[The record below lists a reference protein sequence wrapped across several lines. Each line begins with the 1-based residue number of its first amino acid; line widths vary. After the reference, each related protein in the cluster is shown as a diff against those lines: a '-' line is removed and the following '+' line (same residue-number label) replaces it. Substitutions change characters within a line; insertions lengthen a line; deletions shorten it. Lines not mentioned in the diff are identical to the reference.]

1 MFGGSNM
8 KIVAKPIEVVS
19 WTDTRGNI
27 HPVRFKIINEDE
39 SISVIKIDKVI
50 CVDKEKL
57 AGNFMLMYKCQSVI
71 SGVEK
76 LYEIKYE
83 LGTCLTIL

>member
-1 MFGGSNM
+1 M